1 MQAVKGR
8 GLLIQTSGVRE
19 GASESDPGLLHSLP
33 KATHRTLSETRG
45 HPSGSQPPCT
55 FPLKPSLSQ
64 NPAGLPLRALL
75 PHRPQGR
82 SDIHR
87 VLSRHPAA
95 GSAQGPSSSDG
106 STRHP
111 HPCALAVNSHASR
124 LWARRSASS
133 PTIQSI
139 AVVPPLLQRFPREGC
154 PAPLSTCAI
163 KYVFFKAH

>member
-8 GLLIQTSGVRE
+8 GLHIQTSGVRE

-45 HPSGSQPPCT
+45 HPSGSQPPSQPPCT

-82 SDIHR
+82 SDIHL

-133 PTIQSI
+133 PTIQPI

-154 PAPLSTCAI
+154 PAAVNLCHQI
-163 KYVFFKAH
+163 RLL